1 MTTQYDLIVVG
12 EGFAGLTCA
21 GEAAKLGLKVASFEA
36 EFFGG
41 LVLNVNT
48 LQRFDE
54 ADGLSGMDRAAILA
68 KENAKLGVKSN
79 NARVSAVRR
88 AGDIFE
94 VVTDAGAHTARA
106 VVLASGARLKKLG
119 VRGEEDFDGR
129 GVSHCADCDGP
140 MFSGARVAV
149 AGGNDW
155 AIHEAAVLAQDAAR
169 VYLVH
174 EGERPTAS
182 VTSIEHLRDE
192 PKIECIPN
200 ATIEEIVGNDAG
212 VTGVRV
218 RGSGGA
224 LQELE
229 CEGVFPFIGLEPNG
243 EIAPEEVLRDDA
255 GAVQV
260 DERLQTALPGL
271 FAIGTV
277 RSGFGG
283 WLADAVSDARQAA
296 RNAKAGLA

>member
-1 MTTQYDLIVVG
+1 
-12 EGFAGLTCA
+12 
-21 GEAAKLGLKVASFEA
+21 
-36 EFFGG
+36 
-41 LVLNVNT
+41 
-48 LQRFDE
+48 
-54 ADGLSGMDRAAILA
+54 
-68 KENAKLGVKSN
+68 
-79 NARVSAVRR
+79 
-88 AGDIFE
+88 
-94 VVTDAGAHTARA
+94 
-106 VVLASGARLKKLG
+106 
-119 VRGEEDFDGR
+119 
-129 GVSHCADCDGP
+129 VSHCADCDGP